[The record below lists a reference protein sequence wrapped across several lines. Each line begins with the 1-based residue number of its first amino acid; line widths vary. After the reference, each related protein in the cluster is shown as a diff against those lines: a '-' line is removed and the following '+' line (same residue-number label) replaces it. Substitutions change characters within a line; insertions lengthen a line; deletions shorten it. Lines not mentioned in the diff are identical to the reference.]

1 MRIAVVFDP
10 AETCSVRGAR
20 HFDLHLDAGAIERID
35 AARQHVPM
43 RTFLANVNTSDSIFA
58 TIGCKVWTAVEPAN
72 TELEVFASRV
82 DLIFLQEATNFGRGP
97 HEDLASRLAQLLER
111 DSGETLRS
119 ELRISPVE
127 FAGEDRGFCLR
138 MILFARGATRE
149 QAEARWGLGLA
160 RMQQA
165 LLFVARGLRHHI
177 ERASV
182 EEPADLEE
190 VDPANSPG
198 AGPSL

>member
-1 MRIAVVFDP
+1 MRIAVVFDS
-10 AETCSVRGAR
+10 AETCCVRGAR
-20 HFDLHLDAGAIERID
+20 HFDLHLDARAIERID
-35 AARQHVPM
+35 AARLHAPM
-43 RTFLANVNTSDSIFA
+43 RTFLTNVNTSDSIFA

-72 TELEVFASRV
+72 TEMEVFASRI

-111 DSGETLRS
+111 DSGETLRA

-138 MILFARGATRE
+138 MILYARGATRE

-165 LLFVARGLRHHI
+165 LLFVARELRHHT
-177 ERASV
+177 EPASV
-182 EEPADLEE
+182 EGVHPVNGPE
-190 VDPANSPG
+190 
-198 AGPSL
+198 AGPRVIPN